1 MHTKEELQEIQRKYE
16 LTTSK
21 EWKEIRK
28 RLLDIIVIRGGS
40 SLEYLQG
47 MLYLIKL
54 VDSWEQEFT
63 YAKEK
68 ESQKE

>member
-1 MHTKEELQEIQRKYE
+1 MKKEELQEIQRKYD

-54 VDSWEQEFT
+54 VDSWEEEFL